1 MKDIAFFLADS
12 GPTVGLGHLRRLLVL
27 AAEFRRR
34 GLECGFLLTN
44 MADAGFVER
53 AGFAASPWLNRLDAL
68 PAAKFVAIDGYC
80 FDLSLSSRWRAQMGS
95 VVLMVD
101 DHAER
106 PTDVDIVLNHNL
118 YGADLNYTDY
128 CARRIL
134 AGPHYALIDPDFA
147 ALSGRPR
154 PSSRR
159 VLASFGG
166 TDDGRYGMAATRAVL
181 ERDPDVMVDLVLA
194 SRAGGPEGP
203 RDLESRYPGRCRVH
217 HGASMVARMAE
228 ANLYL
233 GAAGVTL
240 MEAIAAG
247 LAIVVCGIV
256 SNQEINIRT
265 LSKLGVAAF
274 DTFELEAMAE
284 CVASCL
290 ARPDHAKLDL
300 IDGSGA
306 KRVTDEILG
315 FARSKH
321 PVHQLG

>member
-1 MKDIAFFLADS
+1 LKDIALFLADS
-12 GPTVGLGHLRRLLVL
+12 GPAVGLGHLRRLLVL
-27 AAEFRRR
+27 AGELAGR
-34 GLECGFLLTN
+34 GVECGFLLTN
-44 MADAGFVER
+44 IADAGFVER
-53 AGFAASPWLNRLDAL
+53 AGFAASPWLNQLDAL

-80 FDLSLSSRWRAQMGS
+80 FDLSLPSRWRAQTGS

-134 AGPHYALIDPDFA
+134 VGPHYALIDPDFA
-147 ALSGRPR
+147 GLSGRPR

-166 TDDGRYGMAATRAVL
+166 MDDGRYGKAATYAVL
-181 ERDPDVMVDLVLA
+181 ERDPDVTVDLVLA
-194 SRAGGPEGP
+194 SLAGGPEGP
-203 RDLESRYPGRCRVH
+203 PDLEFRYPGRCRVH

-247 LAIVVCGIV
+247 LDIVVCGIV
-256 SNQEINIRT
+256 PNQEINIRT

-274 DTFELEAMAE
+274 DTFKPDAMAE

-290 ARPDHAKLDL
+290 ARPDHAKLNL
-300 IDGSGA
+300 IDGGGA
-306 KRVTDEILG
+306 KRVTDEIFG
-315 FARSKH
+315 FANSRH
-321 PVHQLG
+321 PAHQLR

>member
-1 MKDIAFFLADS
+1 LKDIALFLADS

-27 AAEFRRR
+27 AAELAGR

-44 MADAGFVER
+44 IADAGFVER

-68 PAAKFVAIDGYC
+68 PAAKVVAIDGYC
-80 FDLSLSSRWRAQMGS
+80 FDLSLPSRWRAQTGS

-118 YGADLNYTDY
+118 YGADLDY
-128 CARRIL
+128 SDYRARRIL

-147 ALSGRPR
+147 ALFGRPR
-154 PSSRR
+154 TSSRR
-159 VLASFGG
+159 VLVSFGG
-166 TDDGRYGMAATRAVL
+166 TDDGRYGKAAARAVL
-181 ERDPDVMVDLVLA
+181 DRDPDVTVDLVLA
-194 SRAGGPEGP
+194 PLAGELAGGA
-203 RDLESRYPGRCRVH
+203 DLESRYPGRCRVH

-228 ANLYL
+228 ADLYL

-247 LAIVVCGIV
+247 LDIVVCGIAP
-256 SNQEINIRT
+256 NQEINIRT
-265 LSKLGVAAF
+265 LARLGVAAF
-274 DTFELEAMAE
+274 DTFDLAAMTEA
-284 CVASCL
+284 ASSRL
-290 ARPDHAKLDL
+290 AHSGREKLKL
-300 IDGSGA
+300 IDGGGA

-315 FARSKH
+315 F
-321 PVHQLG
+321 VN

>member
-1 MKDIAFFLADS
+1 LKDIALFLADS

-27 AAEFRRR
+27 AAELAGR

-44 MADAGFVER
+44 IADADFAER

-80 FDLSLSSRWRAQMGS
+80 FDLSLPSRWRAQTGS

-106 PTDVDIVLNHNL
+106 PTDVDILLNHNL
-118 YGADLNYTDY
+118 YGADLDY
-128 CARRIL
+128 SDYGARRIL
-134 AGPHYALIDPDFA
+134 AGPQYALIHPDFA
-147 ALSGRPR
+147 ALFGRPR

-166 TDDGRYGMAATRAVL
+166 TDDGRYGKAATRAVL
-181 ERDPDVMVDLVLA
+181 ERDPDVTVDLVLA
-194 SRAGGPEGP
+194 SLSGKPAGPS
-203 RDLESRYPGRCRVH
+203 DLESRYPGRCRVH
-217 HGASMVARMAE
+217 YGASMVARMAE

-247 LAIVVCGIV
+247 LDIIVCGIV
-256 SNQEINIRT
+256 PNQEINIRT
-265 LSKLGVAAF
+265 LARLGVAAF
-274 DTFELEAMAE
+274 DTFAPAAMAE
-284 CVASCL
+284 SAVSSL
-290 ARPDHAKLDL
+290 ARPDHAKLNV

-315 FARSKH
+315 FANSRH
-321 PVHQLG
+321 PAHQLR

>member
-1 MKDIAFFLADS
+1 
-12 GPTVGLGHLRRLLVL
+12 
-27 AAEFRRR
+27 
-34 GLECGFLLTN
+34 
-44 MADAGFVER
+44 
-53 AGFAASPWLNRLDAL
+53 LNRLDAL

-80 FDLSLSSRWRAQMGS
+80 FDLSLPARWRAQMGS

-118 YGADLNYTDY
+118 YGAGLDYAGY

-134 AGPHYALIDPDFA
+134 AGPRYALIDPDFA
-147 ALSGRPR
+147 ALSGWPR
-154 PSSRR
+154 AASRR

-166 TDDGRYGMAATRAVL
+166 TDDGKYGMAATRAVL

-194 SRAGGPEGP
+194 SPARGPQGR
-203 RDLESRYPGRCRVH
+203 RDLESRYRARCRVH

-247 LAIVVCGIV
+247 LDIVVCGIV
-256 SNQEINIRT
+256 PNQEINIRT

-274 DTFELEAMAE
+274 DTFEPEAMAE
-284 CVASCL
+284 CVVSCL
-290 ARPDHAKLDL
+290 ARPGREKLDL

-306 KRVTDEILG
+306 SRVADEILG